1 MLHIAIAGNIGA
13 GKTSLAKKLAS
24 HYNWEVCFEAVEEN
38 PYLQDFYKDMTRWAF
53 HLQIYFLN
61 SRFEQ
66 VLKAQKNK
74 IPTIQDR
81 TIYEDAYVFAQNLKD
96 SGLMSKRDYEN
107 YYQVFSTM
115 TQFVKAPDLLIYLE
129 ADLDK
134 LKSQIQKRGRNFE
147 QNIPDNYLLQLNHYY
162 KAWLDNYKNGK
173 VLKIDMQT
181 TDFVNNPLD
190 WERIVECIDTSLKLE
205 TNSSK
210 N

>member
-13 GKTSLAKKLAS
+13 GKTSLAQKLAS
-24 HYNWEVCFEAVEEN
+24 HYHWEVCFEAVEDN
-38 PYLQDFYKDMTRWAF
+38 PYLQDFYEDMPRWAF

-66 VLKAQKNK
+66 VLQAQKSK

-96 SGLMSKRDYEN
+96 SGLMTQRDYEN
-107 YYQVFSTM
+107 YYQVFSSM
-115 TQFVKAPDLLIYLE
+115 TQFVSPPDLLIYLE
-129 ADLDK
+129 ADLEK

-147 QNIPDNYLLQLNHYY
+147 QSIPDDYLLQLNHYY
-162 KAWLDNYKNGK
+162 KTWLDDYQEGK
-173 VLKIDMQT
+173 VLKIDMKQ

-190 WERIVECIDTSLKLE
+190 WESIITKIDNIINLE
-205 TNSSK
+205 MVK